1 MGPLIEY
8 IAIPLSLLTQELQKS
23 IEPCGDESREL
34 GYRNTGHM
42 NYRNLPTC
50 SKLPIFFM
58 VRVGDNQSWMIPLPS
73 GMEPCDMGTEAT
85 KLDLLEV
92 L

>member
-34 GYRNTGHM
+34 G
-42 NYRNLPTC
+42 
-50 SKLPIFFM
+50 
-58 VRVGDNQSWMIPLPS
+58 
-73 GMEPCDMGTEAT
+73 
-85 KLDLLEV
+85 
-92 L
+92 